1 MQRRAYATGLAA
13 LLAALSAT
21 TLAGCDSGSGSDGSD
36 VDAKAGTTA
45 GTVVQPGR
53 YRTLYEPCG
62 AVSRGTLQNMLPAVT
77 TLTPEQ
83 RERVLR
89 GTAAVTYDTDRRAG
103 CAWKAEG
110 PDAIHHLTLD
120 FERVVSFD
128 PSVSDETRAQEVY
141 TTKESAAGLAP
152 ATPAPPTAGATG
164 TTGTTGTAAPSA
176 TSSSSP
182 GARGTARTAGSAL
195 SPAGAPAAPGTAAPG
210 TAAAGQAP
218 QTVSPAAPVPGG
230 APSVP
235 ASSSAPASSAPP
247 EGLASRVLADLGD
260 AAFLHDVL
268 APAGPAAQQRTI
280 SVVFRTSNVV
290 VTVRYAAQPMR
301 VGEVPDS
308 EELQEKARDLARRL
322 AERFDE

>member
-21 TLAGCDSGSGSDGSD
+21 ALAGCDSGSGTSGSD

-45 GTVVQPGR
+45 GTVAQPGR

-62 AVSRGTLQNMLPAVT
+62 AVSRATLQNMLPAVT
-77 TLTPEQ
+77 ALTPQQ
-83 RERVLR
+83 RDRVLR

-103 CAWKAEG
+103 CSWKAEG
-110 PDAIHHLTLD
+110 PDAIHHLSLD

-152 ATPAPPTAGATG
+152 ATPATPGGPATGAVSPAPTA
-164 TTGTTGTAAPSA
+164 
-176 TSSSSP
+176 SP
-182 GARGTARTAGSAL
+182 GAAGAPGAAA
-195 SPAGAPAAPGTAAPG
+195 SPAGAPGAPVAPGT
-210 TAAAGQAP
+210 TAAAQAKR
-218 QTVSPAAPVPGG
+218 TASPASPAPSAPGG
-230 APSVP
+230 APSAP
-235 ASSSAPASSAPP
+235 ASSAPASSAPP
-247 EGLASRVLADLGD
+247 EGLASRVLPDLGD

-268 APAGPAAQQRTI
+268 APAGPAAQQRTV

-308 EELQEKARDLARRL
+308 EELQGKARELAQRL